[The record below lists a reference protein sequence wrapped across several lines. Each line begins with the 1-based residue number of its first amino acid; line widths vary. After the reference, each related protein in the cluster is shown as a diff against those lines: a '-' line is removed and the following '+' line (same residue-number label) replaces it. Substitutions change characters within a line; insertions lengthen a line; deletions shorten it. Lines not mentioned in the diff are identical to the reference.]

1 MHAHEPS
8 PDLPLRLG
16 AAVVATAST
25 AFMIW
30 LLLRPAPPPA
40 TAPDLE
46 VVLIE
51 RIVAA
56 PRREPAPQPETGSEP
71 EAQSQRPPS
80 PLSKPAEAATT
91 SEQRQAHPP
100 PRIAAAP
107 PRARAPAAPSTRL
120 YNAEGRVALAPNPE
134 FDPMRRKPHIPG
146 SDEDPEANKVRNAF
160 ERDNP
165 LPPQDGAFKGWA
177 SDGTLGE
184 ALVENVNK
192 RLQKIADKLPGRK
205 QIQDA
210 VARPPPPVRFNPALH
225 ERPSDLGS
233 EATGDAY
240 KAAPIA
246 FERAPG
252 LQGEASRRIRG
263 AIGELEARRRA
274 CGTERLRKWLA
285 PALAG
290 LDELQRIERSYAS
303 GADPISAEQL
313 LPRSADMA
321 YDRARRAIWYADQQG
336 ETCAKS

>member
-16 AAVVATAST
+16 AALIATAST

-30 LLLRPAPPPA
+30 LLLRPTPPVA

-51 RIVAA
+51 RIAPPPQVELELQPDAEPQRPRAPSQAAASRPPHRAA
-56 PRREPAPQPETGSEP
+56 PAPARTAVVP
-71 EAQSQRPPS
+71 ARPP
-80 PLSKPAEAATT
+80 
-91 SEQRQAHPP
+91 
-100 PRIAAAP
+100 
-107 PRARAPAAPSTRL
+107 APAAPPTQL
-120 YNAEGRVALAPNPE
+120 YNVEGRIALAPNPE
-134 FDPMRRKPHIPG
+134 FDPMKRKTHIPG
-146 SDEDPEANKVRNAF
+146 SAEDPEANKVRDAF
-160 ERDNP
+160 ERENP
-165 LPPQDGAFKGWA
+165 LPPPEGGFGGWA
-177 SDGTLGE
+177 SEGTLGE

-192 RLQKIADKLPGRK
+192 RLKKIADKLPGRK
-205 QIQDA
+205 QIQE
-210 VARPPPPVRFNPALH
+210 VRARPPPPVRFNPALH

-252 LQGEASRRIRG
+252 LRGEASKRIRV
-263 AIGELEARRRA
+263 AIGELEARRGE
-274 CGTERLRKWLA
+274 CGMERLRKWLA

-303 GADPISAEQL
+303 GADPVNAQQL

-321 YDRARRAIWYADQQG
+321 YDRARRAIWYADKQG
-336 ETCAKS
+336 ESCAKS